1 MPAAAIGLAVTAY
14 GTYKQNKAAKDGA
27 NAVQGAANSATAEQ
41 ARQYDQSRQDNMP
54 WLQAGQNALARLEG
68 ASAGNFDSFKA
79 SPGYQFNV
87 DQQMQGLDR
96 SAAARGGLYSGGAD
110 ADRMKYMNGL
120 ASQEYGNWWNQQAGL
135 AGVGQNAASGL
146 ASLGQNYAN
155 AAGNNA
161 FRAADARASAYGQ
174 RAYANNALA
183 GSIANTG
190 LNALGKIGWGGV

>member
-1 MPAAAIGLAVTAY
+1 MPAALGLAVTAY
-14 GTYKQNKAAKDGA
+14 GAYKQNKAAKDGA

-54 WLQAGQNALARLEG
+54 WLQAGQNALSRLEG

-79 SPGYQFNV
+79 SPDYQFTF
-87 DQQMQGLDR
+87 DQGLKGLER
-96 SAAARGGLYSGGAD
+96 GASARGGLYSGGAD
-110 ADRMKYMNGL
+110 ADRMQFGAGL
-120 ASQEYGNWWNQQAGL
+120 ASQQFGDWWNRQAGL
-135 AGVGQNAASGL
+135 ANVGQTAASGL

-174 RAYANNALA
+174 RAYASNALA